1 MFLQCPHQG
10 AVNAINTSLVGSITT
25 DSKLS
30 MSAVM
35 IADGGGGL
43 MLDLTPDLVVTL
55 EMARQHLPLT

>member
-1 MFLQCPHQG
+1 M
-10 AVNAINTSLVGSITT
+10 NATNTSLVGSITT

-55 EMARQHLPLT
+55 EMACQYLSLR